1 MAMKRVLKPKYVIGL
16 VSFISGIE
24 LTNIVVLTMFG
35 ALYGY
40 VGLALSIA
48 MLAPFIY
55 LQQAIAV
62 FGKTFGKPPSSALAD
77 LGKWL
82 HWLYLDLVVA
92 SSLIILFV
100 NIVSF
105 SAIASSVIGGSW
117 LYYALLLTGCT
128 MAASSTDKGGIL
140 SKATYLSL
148 ITISLYLVVLAINAS
163 KLGTA
168 WSEPSVD
175 IDFKML
181 LVLLG
186 ASASPYSLLIQESEA
201 SEKGAYLGSML
212 GALISLAV
220 VSASML
226 TLHPSK
232 AFYVS
237 DVVKPFNSLSCI
249 AKYAY
254 LLSIASTVL
263 LSSMSI
269 ILACSSIA
277 LRTVGPRGFNACKSI
292 INGLVIL
299 MIVLTALINRIEA
312 GAPWLLTQAVV
323 VGTTIVG
330 ALTSPMLMLLAACFM
345 NAWVKRGLKLYAFN
359 SLILLTMSLASTCL
373 TALALTPS
381 LL

>member
-1 MAMKRVLKPKYVIGL
+1 MKGALKPKYAIGL

-40 VGLALSIA
+40 VGLVLSIA

-62 FGKTFGKPPSSALAD
+62 FGKTFGKPPSNALAD

-82 HWLYLDLVVA
+82 HWLYLDLAVA

-100 NIVSF
+100 NIASF

-117 LYYALLLTGCT
+117 LYYALLLTGCI
-128 MAASSTDKGGIL
+128 MAASNTDRGGVL

-168 WSEPSVD
+168 WSEPPVD
-175 IDFKML
+175 IDFRML

-201 SEKGAYLGSML
+201 SEKGAYLGSAL

-237 DVVKPFNSLSCI
+237 DVVKPFNSLSYV

-263 LSSMSI
+263 LSSISI

-277 LRTVGPRGFNACKSI
+277 LRTVGPGGFHASKSI

-299 MIVLTALINRIEA
+299 MIVLTALINRAEA
-312 GAPWLLTQAVV
+312 GAPWLLTQAVI

-330 ALTSPMLMLLAACFM
+330 VLTSPMLMLLAACFM

-373 TALALTPS
+373 TALALTPP